1 MNRLTWFCR
10 TLSLAGKE
18 TQERVEAGLREQG
31 VEAILAWSPISMEVI
46 VFRLQRGQTPKI
58 PEALSRTTEVRK
70 EVIPATH
77 SN

>member
-1 MNRLTWFCR
+1 
-10 TLSLAGKE
+10 
-18 TQERVEAGLREQG
+18 
-31 VEAILAWSPISMEVI
+31 MEVI

-58 PEALSRTTEVRK
+58 PEALSRTIEVRK